1 LRLYSVNS
9 LEADGRF
16 AARGKINVCLLAALP
31 CIDVFFFKLPQ
42 NFRRRSAD
50 NDTGRYRLMLFH
62 HCALRDNGVFSD
74 ISEKTDYGSHADI
87 CAVAYIIPVD
97 HCTVAERSPL
107 SPSSFAEKNSLAGMT
122 PRLH

>member
-1 LRLYSVNS
+1 MRLYSVNS

-97 HCTVAERSPL
+97 HWPIVTRFPMWQ
-107 SPSSFAEKNSLAGMT
+107 PSVFASGPPT
-122 PRLH
+122 